1 MGRLVQLWKVED
13 SADAAVYLYGA
24 SKSQAGSMRL
34 SKKDQAVSLIAP
46 VPGLPQ
52 SEEKFQ
58 FQDLA
63 AAKLKMLGA
72 KRCFPDETF
81 IAT

>member
-1 MGRLVQLWKVED
+1 MGRLVQLWRIED

-24 SKSQAGSMRL
+24 SKLQAGRMRV
-34 SKKDQAVSLIAP
+34 SKKDQAVSLITP
-46 VPGLPQ
+46 VPGLTQP
-52 SEEKFQ
+52 EEKFQ

-63 AAKLKMLGA
+63 AAKLKMLAA
-72 KRCFPDETF
+72 KSSFPDETF